1 VAANLMP
8 MNQARAIQPMDG
20 PAHMECM
27 REACID

>member
-1 VAANLMP
+1 MP
-8 MNQARAIQPMDG
+8 ASEARAIRPMDG